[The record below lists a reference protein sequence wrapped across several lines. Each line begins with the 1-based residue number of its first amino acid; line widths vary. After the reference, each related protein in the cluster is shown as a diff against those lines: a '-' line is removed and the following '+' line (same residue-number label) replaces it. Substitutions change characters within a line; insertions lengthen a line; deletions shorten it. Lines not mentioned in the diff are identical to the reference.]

1 MIRKLNLILTMLALL
16 LACQAG
22 AAQGVQKR
30 VPMEINKRG
39 ATEARP
45 RSEKVVSRGVERC
58 SPEMERAFGDEKFLA
73 ASEVLLASGEMFLA
87 ESAQL
92 STVGE
97 KSSLTFDVVN
107 EASREPG
114 QYRQLVYAFD
124 GKESIAYFYQQ
135 NENYRPSQPAVG
147 GNAKL
152 QLPSWPPKWTPPK
165 LNPPSWW
172 PGSGGGNF
180 NPGVTDYGDWK
191 EVSTE
196 CHWTTLCPLIGL
208 NVFGKMRQERR
219 VSQSNPNATPET
231 RWVLVNCV
239 CTF

>member
-1 MIRKLNLILTMLALL
+1 MIPKFNLILTMLGLL
-16 LACQAG
+16 LLCQAG
-22 AAQGVQKR
+22 AAQGVQKS
-30 VPMEINKRG
+30 VPKEIDKRG
-39 ATEARP
+39 ATEARQ
-45 RSEKVVSRGVERC
+45 RSDKVVSRRVERG
-58 SPEMERAFGDEKFLA
+58 SPEMERAFGDKKFLTA
-73 ASEVLLASGEMFLA
+73 CEVLLASGEMFLA
-87 ESAQL
+87 ETAQF
-92 STVGE
+92 STVGK

-135 NENYRPSQPAVG
+135 NENYRPSKPAAG

-152 QLPSWPPKWTPPK
+152 QLPPWPPKWTPPK

-172 PGSGGGNF
+172 PSSGGGSA
-180 NPGVTDYGDWK
+180 NPSGTNWGDWK

-196 CHWTTLCPLIGL
+196 CHWTALCPLIGL
-208 NVFGKMRQERR
+208 SVLGKMRQEKR
-219 VSQSNPNATPET
+219 VSTSNSNVSEI
-231 RWVLVNCV
+231 RWVLVNCI